1 MSAVIN
7 QTRRKYQLA
16 LGIEIVCF
24 LVIFGL
30 LAAWQWNNALSFIL
44 GASAIFIPHCFFV
57 LLVFFT
63 RQEYAKKLT
72 ALYCGE
78 LVKFVLTILL
88 IVLFFKVFLSINFII
103 FFLGYFISILLNNI
117 VPFMVSKYF
126 GI

>member
-1 MSAVIN
+1 MSAVIKR
-7 QTRRKYQLA
+7 TRIKYQLA

-57 LLVFFT
+57 TLIFFT
-63 RQEYAKKLT
+63 RQEYNRNLTKLYRGEIMKFILT
-72 ALYCGE
+72 VVCLIACFNLYSSIAYATF
-78 LVKFVLTILL
+78 FV
-88 IVLFFKVFLSINFII
+88 
-103 FFLGYFISILLNNI
+103 GYFICILLNNI
-117 VPFMVSKYF
+117 LPFVVDKYS